1 MHIDAAKK
9 ANADNFIRQLPEGY
23 DTILTEDGDNISQG
37 QKQLLTIARAI
48 ISNKEILILDEATSN
63 VDTRTEMLIQEALD
77 NLMENKTSFVVAHR
91 LSTVRNADKIIVLGR
106 GRLIE
111 EGTHDELLSLKGYYY
126 NTLKSQGQN

>member
-1 MHIDAAKK
+1 M
-9 ANADNFIRQLPEGY
+9 
-23 DTILTEDGDNISQG
+23 
-37 QKQLLTIARAI
+37 
-48 ISNKEILILDEATSN
+48 
-63 VDTRTEMLIQEALD
+63 DTRTEMLIQEALD

-111 EGTHDELLSLKGYYY
+111 EGTHNELLSLKGYYY